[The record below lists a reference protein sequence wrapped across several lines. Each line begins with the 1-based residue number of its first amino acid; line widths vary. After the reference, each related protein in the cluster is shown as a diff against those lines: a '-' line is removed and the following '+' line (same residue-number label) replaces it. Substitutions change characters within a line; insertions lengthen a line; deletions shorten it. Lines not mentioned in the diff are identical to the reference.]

1 MAGLPQKEIK
11 MTTGTVKFFNESKG
25 YGFIAPDGGG
35 NDAFVHISDVER
47 SGMSGLRENQRV
59 SYDLKQDDRG
69 KTSATN
75 LKAVEAAE
83 TAEPANDQPAEAS
96 SGEAE

>member
-1 MAGLPQKEIK
+1 LPPLVQIRW
-11 MTTGTVKFFNESKG
+11 TPT
-25 YGFIAPDGGG
+25 
-35 NDAFVHISDVER
+35 
-47 SGMSGLRENQRV
+47 RV

-75 LKAVEAAE
+75 LKAVEASE
-83 TAEPANDQPAEAS
+83 TAEPANDQPADAS